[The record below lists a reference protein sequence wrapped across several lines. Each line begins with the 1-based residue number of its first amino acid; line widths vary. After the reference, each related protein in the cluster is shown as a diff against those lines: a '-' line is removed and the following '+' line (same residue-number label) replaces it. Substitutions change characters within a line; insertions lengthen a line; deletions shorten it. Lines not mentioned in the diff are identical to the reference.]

1 MDSALFNIF
10 IGTLICILCPVIFR
24 YLLSSALNSQP
35 LHQFYRKAW
44 GNAWPV
50 RSGTLTKDEIG
61 LAPDD
66 EELFG
71 VEIGPGVQGY
81 LCLEHIKL
89 VAKALRLATNVQDI
103 LVLRKQYTTILSMLI
118 ETSQGKER
126 IVVLTGQPGIGKT
139 TFLLFIL
146 LHRLQRRLPTAVQV
160 NAEQF
165 IIFDE
170 CGVSVY
176 DAKIQMH
183 QDNTLC
189 RRLSRCWALCDSNQ
203 NLASPCLTIQLEASF
218 VIITSAPQP
227 HRWQGLL
234 KQMGGTVS
242 FLRLPNV
249 MDSIGAVIKELQL
262 DTEQTLSLVSKWG
275 PSVRTVLRIL
285 QDPTRASRYESDVK
299 DAAQAL
305 ARADYSQ
312 VFFQSQYGLLP
323 TLAGSDLVF
332 VDTDPDSQF
341 NHECSILI
349 PTAFL
354 RNLVV
359 QASMNLSAEKAFD
372 LFCTLGLSSH
382 SLPLSSAGWSHEKAT
397 YERLITF

>member
-1 MDSALFNIF
+1 MDSAIFYIF
-10 IGTLICILCPVIFR
+10 IGTLICILCAVIFR
-24 YLLSSALNSQP
+24 YLLSSAFNNQP
-35 LHQFYRKAW
+35 LHQFHRKAW
-44 GNAWPV
+44 GKPWP
-50 RSGTLTKDEIG
+50 DEIG

-71 VEIGPGVQGY
+71 VEIGPDAEEY

-89 VAKALRLATNVQDI
+89 VAKALRLATNVEDI
-103 LVLRKQYTTILSMLI
+103 LVLRKQYTATLSMLI
-118 ETSQGKER
+118 DASEGKER
-126 IVVLTGQPGIGKT
+126 NIVLTGQPGIADITILTSIMGET

-160 NAEQF
+160 NAEQL

-176 DAKIQMH
+176 DTKLKMH
-183 QDNTLC
+183 QDNTLR

-203 NLASPCLTIQLEASF
+203 NLASPCLTIRLEASF
-218 VIITSAPQP
+218 VVITSAPQP

-234 KQMGGTVS
+234 KQMGGAVS
-242 FLRLPNV
+242 FLRLPSV
-249 MDSIGAVIKELQL
+249 MEVGAVIKELRL

-285 QDPTRASRYESDVK
+285 RDPTRASHYESDVR

-312 VFFQSQYGLLP
+312 VFLHSQYGLLP

-332 VDTDPDSQF
+332 VDADPDPQF
-341 NHECSILI
+341 NHECSILV

-359 QASMNLSAEKAFD
+359 QASTNLSAEKAFD
-372 LFCTLGLSSH
+372 LLCTLGLSSH
-382 SLPLSSAGWSHEKAT
+382 SLLRSSAG
-397 YERLITF
+397 